1 MKEEFDLV
9 SESKKETSMKS
20 RKERE
25 KFVVN
30 YKRGIY
36 KEMFRRNFI
45 TVEQLDLLL
54 QNVDGR

>member
-1 MKEEFDLV
+1 MKEEFDHV
-9 SESKKETSMKS
+9 SEIKKETSMKS

>member
-1 MKEEFDLV
+1 MKEEFDHV
-9 SESKKETSMKS
+9 SEIKKETSMKS

-36 KEMFRRNFI
+36 KVMFRRNFI